1 MTTKVKVLIVDDEP
15 LIRSGLE
22 LAINS
27 EDDMEVVATAQDG
40 LEAIKKAKQY
50 RPDLILIDIQ
60 MPVMNG
66 IASIKKIRA
75 RDNKVI
81 ILILTTFN
89 EDEYVIEGLANGAN
103 GYLLKRAHYG
113 QLLQSIRDAA
123 KGQYFLP
130 IEVAAKLVNYL
141 HNK

>member
-15 LIRSGLE
+15 LIRNALE
-22 LAINS
+22 IAINS
-27 EDDMEVVATAQDG
+27 EADMEVVATAKDG
-40 LEAIKKAKQY
+40 LEGTKKAKQH
-50 RPDLILIDIQ
+50 RPDLILMDVQ

-66 IASIKKIRA
+66 IDTIKNIRS
-75 RDNKVI
+75 RDLKVI

-113 QLLQSIRDAA
+113 QIIQSIREAA

-141 HNK
+141 QGK

>member
-1 MTTKVKVLIVDDEP
+1 MTTHIKVLVVDDET
-15 LIRSGLE
+15 LIRNGLE
-22 LAINS
+22 LVINP
-27 EDDMEVVATAQDG
+27 EADMEVVATSQDG
-40 LEAIKKAKQY
+40 LDAIKKTEQYKPDLVLMDIQLPIMNGIEAIKK
-50 RPDLILIDIQ
+50 
-60 MPVMNG
+60 
-66 IASIKKIRA
+66 IRE
-75 RDNKVI
+75 RNSKVI

-103 GYLLKRAHYG
+103 GYLLKRAEYTL
-113 QLLQSIRDAA
+113 LLQSIRDAM